1 MLDALGLR
9 PRHLVTLTILRDTG
23 GISQTDLADTIRID
37 RTNLVGLLNELE
49 SGGWIE
55 RRRSPEDRRRHT
67 VELTT
72 AGHELLSRAEFALA
86 AVEDE
91 VLSDLDD
98 EDRRTLH
105 ALLQRVV
112 SGHSCTEP
120 RRDVADC

>member
-23 GISQTDLADTIRID
+23 GISQADLADTIRID

-49 SGGWIE
+49 TSGWIE

-67 VELTT
+67 VQLTKD
-72 AGHELLSRAEFALA
+72 GEELLSRAEFALT

-98 EDRRTLH
+98 ADRRTLH
-105 ALLQRVV
+105 TLLQRVV
-112 SGHSCTEP
+112 GGHNCTEP
-120 RRDVADC
+120 RRAVADC